1 MIITGYD
8 AFILSTVFT
17 VGLLLGH
24 GIVGW
29 ILTKFL

>member
-17 VGLLLGH
+17 MGLLCGY
-24 GIVGW
+24 GVVGW
-29 ILTKFL
+29 ILTKLL